1 MIISEI
7 SRLVDLQVKLAKTVV
22 TGLAPTVQK
31 SAIIIFLLRFNL
43 QINFIMMSCPLDL
56 TDVFCLHF

>member
-1 MIISEI
+1 MITSEI
-7 SRLVDLQVKLAKTVV
+7 SRLVDLQVKLTKTVV
-22 TGLAPTVQK
+22 TGLALTIQK

-43 QINFIMMSCPLDL
+43 QINFIMMSCLLDL